1 MYSFCQIFSFNF
13 SGMWAEILSKTLGFK
28 AGYAGTGNI
37 CLVKMGIP
45 VPIPIYGDITL
56 VVETKE
62 IE

>member
-1 MYSFCQIFSFNF
+1 MGRNIVKNARLQRPD
-13 SGMWAEILSKTLGFK
+13 MRE
-28 AGYAGTGNI
+28 TGNI